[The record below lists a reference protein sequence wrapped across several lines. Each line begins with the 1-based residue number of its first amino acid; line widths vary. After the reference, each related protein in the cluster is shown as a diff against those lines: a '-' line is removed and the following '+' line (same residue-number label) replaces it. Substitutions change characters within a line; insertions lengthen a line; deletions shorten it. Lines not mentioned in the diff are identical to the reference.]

1 MDELRHRPCSCRSR
15 RILTRRTST
24 PSRRATLLAAVLPV
38 LGACTAVGYPAPS
51 PPPAP
56 VAGSTAAGAAGGA
69 AAGSAASVEVRRE
82 PLSRYGN
89 PESYEVFGRRYR
101 VMESAEG
108 YEADGIASWYG
119 DEFAG
124 RPTSSGEPYDPE
136 GMTAAHRTL
145 PIPAW
150 VEVVHRET
158 GRRVVVRVNDRGPF
172 ADTGRRII
180 DLSRAAARELDMV
193 GAGLAPVTVRVLAG
207 PLPAG
212 EGK

>member
-1 MDELRHRPCSCRSR
+1 MDEPRGGPASHPSERAAPRP
-15 RILTRRTST
+15 LPG
-24 PSRRATLLAAVLPV
+24 PSIRAALAAVLLPV

-56 VAGSTAAGAAGGA
+56 AAASAAGGA
-69 AAGSAASVEVRRE
+69 GSAAGNADPAPE

-89 PESYEVFGRRYR
+89 PASYEVFGRRYR

-172 ADTGRRII
+172 SDTGRRII
-180 DLSRAAARELDMV
+180 DLSRAAARELGML

-207 PLPAG
+207 PLPPA
-212 EGK
+212 EGG